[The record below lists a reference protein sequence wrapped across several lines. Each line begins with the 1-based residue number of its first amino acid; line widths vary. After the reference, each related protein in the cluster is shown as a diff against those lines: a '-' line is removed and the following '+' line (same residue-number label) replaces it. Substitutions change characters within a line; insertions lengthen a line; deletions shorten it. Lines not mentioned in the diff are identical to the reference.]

1 MQVNNV
7 KLVYSPND
15 IAAINDEL
23 AEIFQALESCI
34 GDTEPIERAAKTI
47 KAALYKGYFDEG
59 NK

>member
-15 IAAINDEL
+15 IAGINDAL
-23 AEIFQALESCI
+23 TEIFLALESCI
-34 GDTEPIERAAKTI
+34 GDTEPIHRAAKTI